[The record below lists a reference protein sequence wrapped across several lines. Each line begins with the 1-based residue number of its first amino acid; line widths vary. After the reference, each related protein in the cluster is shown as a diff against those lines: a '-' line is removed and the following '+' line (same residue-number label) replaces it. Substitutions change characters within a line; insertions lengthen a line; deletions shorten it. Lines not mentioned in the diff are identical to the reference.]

1 MQTPNIGAT
10 VEGVSKKAADFA
22 QCSFNEVDGR
32 TKLNTGVLR
41 AGQTVRVRCAW
52 DENNLKLNAVVR

>member
-32 TKLNTGVLR
+32 TPLNKDKYLR
-41 AGQTVRVRCAW
+41 AGQTVRSGVPGTQTTLR
-52 DENNLKLNAVVR
+52 